1 MNKFIILGEDWHN
14 LLTEKTITMILV
26 TSVPDSENLMTSMI
40 NYLQEKHPTLFL
52 RSYYDKDR
60 LVLGILK
67 PQPPDL
73 KDLLEPDVLI
83 GFGGDMIIEV
93 EMNEVHHISIV
104 KADEQ
109 EKLYECLSSFMQ
121 INPRKKKLFNK
132 NNDDNRD

>member
-26 TSVPDSENLMTSMI
+26 TSVPDSENLMNSMVD
-40 NYLQEKHPTLFL
+40 YLAKRHPSLFL
-52 RSYYDKDR
+52 SSYYANNR
-60 LVLGILK
+60 LVLGVLK

-83 GFGGDMIIEV
+83 GFAGDMIIEV
-93 EMNEVHHISIV
+93 EMNDVQHITIV
-104 KADEQ
+104 KANEQ
-109 EKLYECLSSFMQ
+109 DKLYERLNAFMQ

-132 NNDDNRD
+132 KNDDKRD